1 MGLSCLDR
9 LVIVGECAVDVLLG
23 FVGGRAA
30 VEIIGVRGIEAQCVA
45 VIADRA
51 VEIALGEFCGAA
63 EVVGI
68 GQVFQRFPNM
78 PALASR
84 DARGRLVMVN
94 LDAAFVP
101 RNAGGV
107 QVSIMRASSREDGE
121 TQ

>member
-1 MGLSCLDR
+1 
-9 LVIVGECAVDVLLG
+9 
-23 FVGGRAA
+23 
-30 VEIIGVRGIEAQCVA
+30 
-45 VIADRA
+45 
-51 VEIALGEFCGAA
+51 
-63 EVVGI
+63 
-68 GQVFQRFPNM
+68 M

-94 LDAAFVP
+94 LDAAAFVP